1 MPRFGSPARP
11 GSRNRVDLVPPFGR
25 RAVAFLFFFALSAQ
39 AQKFYTYVDDLG
51 PDYAELAWGTADG
64 HNTIGRSA
72 PSHGEA
78 TIQIDGRTLVTR
90 ANQITVPNLR
100 SDRDYSYK
108 VSIGDSIVGQ
118 GEVRTWAE
126 KSQRLV
132 FFVIGDYGT
141 GRAPQYLI
149 ARAMWDEFQRRA
161 KTDNPVRFILSM
173 GDNIYG
179 SIAGF
184 LGGAIHTGSDDADW
198 ATKFYAPYE
207 PLIARIPF
215 FPSLGNHDGNET
227 EKQGDLPAILDN
239 FPFPQNKPARY
250 YNFSY
255 GGLAEFFALDS
266 TKNAESGPSRPF
278 YLEDSAQFHWM
289 QTEFAKPHPPWVI
302 PFFHHPPFTAGPL
315 HSPSLEQLQHWVK
328 LFAASGVQVVF
339 NGHEHNFQASEANDR
354 TSGICFVVSG
364 AGGEL
369 RAGNLRANMKRAGI
383 RAWAAENHFLV
394 VEIDGKTM
402 RVTPLS
408 FEPMK
413 VVDGEG
419 RPFKLPITITLP

>member
-1 MPRFGSPARP
+1 MTK
-11 GSRNRVDLVPPFGR
+11 
-25 RAVAFLFFFALSAQ
+25 RAVAFLFALALGAD
-39 AQKFYTYVDDLG
+39 AQKFYTYVEDLG
-51 PDYAELAWGTADG
+51 SDYVDLAWGTADG

-78 TIQIDGRTLVTR
+78 TVQIDGRTLVTR
-90 ANQITVPNLR
+90 ANQITVGSLSP
-100 SDRDYSYK
+100 DHEYSYK
-108 VSIGDSIVGQ
+108 VSIGKTAVGQ
-118 GEVRTWAE
+118 GEVRTWAA

-132 FFVIGDYGT
+132 FFVIGDFGT

-161 KTDNPVRFILSM
+161 KTENPVRFILSV

-184 LGGAIHTGSDDADW
+184 LGGTLHTGSNDSDW

-227 EKQGDLPAILDN
+227 ESKADLPAILDN
-239 FPFPQNKPARY
+239 FAFPQNKPARY
-250 YNFSY
+250 YNFTY

-266 TKNAESGPSRPF
+266 TKNSESGPARAA
-278 YLEDSAQFHWM
+278 YLEDSQQFHWM
-289 QTEFAKPHPPWVI
+289 QTEFAKPHPLWVI

-315 HSPSLEQLQHWVK
+315 HSASLDQLRHWVK
-328 LFAASGVQVVF
+328 LFAASGVKVVF
-339 NGHEHNFQASEANDR
+339 NGHEHNFQVSEADDR
-354 TSGICFVVSG
+354 TSNICFVVSG

-369 RAGNLRANMKRAGI
+369 RSGDLRANMKRSGI

-402 RVTPLS
+402 QITPLS

-413 VVDGEG
+413 IVDGEG
-419 RPFKLPITITLP
+419 QPFKLPITISQP